1 MLSDVQFANIFSH
14 SLHFY
19 FPFYGIF
26 YSTKVYLDEVQLIYS
41 FFFGNAFGSIVKLLP
56 NPTSQRFIYVFSKNF
71 IVLVHIWVFICF
83 WLIFVYDMS

>member
-14 SLHFY
+14 SLHLFS
-19 FPFYGIF
+19 FLYGIF

-56 NPTSQRFIYVFSKNF
+56 NPTSQRFTFMFFLRI
-71 IVLVHIWVFICF
+71 L
-83 WLIFVYDMS
+83 